1 MDLIA
6 ILGYV
11 IIFFI
16 VRYTVLSVKRQR
28 EEKRRELVKYLNEV
42 IHQVQV
48 EYHHGIEYWFDQHDN
63 RFLGQGS
70 STDEVIDV
78 LKSRFPDHVFLLEN
92 QGGIC
97 AKTNWQLISFDNFK
111 NLNFTSVERRI

>member
-1 MDLIA
+1 MDLIV

-16 VRYTVLSVKRQR
+16 VRHVIVSLKQQR
-28 EEKRRELVKYLNEV
+28 EEKRQELIKYLNEI

-48 EYHHGIEYWFDQHDN
+48 ERHHGIEYWFDQHDN
-63 RFLGQGS
+63 RFLGQGTS
-70 STDEVIDV
+70 INEVVDV

-97 AKTNWQLISFDNFK
+97 AKTNWQLISFEKFK
-111 NLNFTSVERRI
+111 NLNFTSSERI